1 VNEAAIDARRLG
13 AVLLVLGATGVVLA
27 ALVAFGLLRGAVA
40 ARDLDDRIAAGQA
53 RIVTNLNQMTT
64 RLDLV
69 ATSFDNASATITT
82 TKDALAHASD
92 VLDDV
97 AISTNLLADAL
108 NVNIFGNQPFAG
120 LGERFR
126 GLSDRVK
133 VFQDDADTLGMRLNT
148 NATNVSEIADEVRTI
163 RDKVSDLT
171 AEIGSFSHWSEVMN
185 LLIVGAILAGFL
197 VAWVAVGAAVLTW
210 VGWRL
215 RRSGRRVPPG
225 ITSAGT

>member
-1 VNEAAIDARRLG
+1 
-13 AVLLVLGATGVVLA
+13 
-27 ALVAFGLLRGAVA
+27 
-40 ARDLDDRIAAGQA
+40 
-53 RIVTNLNQMTT
+53 M
-64 RLDLV
+64 
-69 ATSFDNASATITT
+69 
-82 TKDALAHASD
+82 
-92 VLDDV
+92 
-97 AISTNLLADAL
+97 
-108 NVNIFGNQPFAG
+108 NIFGNQPFAG

-133 VFQDDADTLGMRLNT
+133 VFQDDADTLGKRLNT

-171 AEIGSFSHWSEVMN
+171 AEIGSFTHWSEVVN
-185 LLIVGAILAGFL
+185 LLIGGAILAGFL

-225 ITSAGT
+225 ITSAGM

>member
-1 VNEAAIDARRLG
+1 M
-13 AVLLVLGATGVVLA
+13 
-27 ALVAFGLLRGAVA
+27 
-40 ARDLDDRIAAGQA
+40 
-53 RIVTNLNQMTT
+53 TNLNQMTT

-133 VFQDDADTLGMRLNT
+133 VFQDDADTLGKRLNT

-171 AEIGSFSHWSEVMN
+171 AEIGSFTHWSEVVN
-185 LLIVGAILAGFL
+185 LLIGGAILAGFL

>member
-1 VNEAAIDARRLG
+1 VKDAAIDARRLG

-27 ALVAFGLLRGAVA
+27 ALVAFGLFRGALA

-97 AISTNLLADAL
+97 SISTNLLADAL

-133 VFQDDADTLGMRLNT
+133 VFQDDADTLGKRLNT

-171 AEIGSFSHWSEVMN
+171 AEIGSFTHWSEVVN
-185 LLIVGAILAGFL
+185 LLIGGAILAGIL

-210 VGWRL
+210 IGWRL

-225 ITSAGT
+225 IASAGT

>member
-1 VNEAAIDARRLG
+1 MNEAAIDARRLG

-27 ALVAFGLLRGAVA
+27 ALVAFGLFRGALA

-133 VFQDDADTLGMRLNT
+133 VFQDDADTLGKRLNT

-171 AEIGSFSHWSEVMN
+171 AEIGSFTHWSEVVN
-185 LLIVGAILAGFL
+185 LLIGGAILAGFL